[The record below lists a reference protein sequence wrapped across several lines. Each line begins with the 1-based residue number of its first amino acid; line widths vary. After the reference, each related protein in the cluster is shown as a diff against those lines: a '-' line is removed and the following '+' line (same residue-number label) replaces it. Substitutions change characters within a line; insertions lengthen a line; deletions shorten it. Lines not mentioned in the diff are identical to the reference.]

1 MPKVTVTR
9 ATSLSAKET
18 YEKITNMLE
27 TDKELNKLDPGYK
40 CDFDSGSLSG
50 SAVGKQ
56 FKAKMQIKS
65 KGDGSEV
72 ELNVDLP
79 MTLTLVKGLVK
90 STLQKKVDA
99 LLPS

>member
-1 MPKVTVTR
+1 MPKVNITR
-9 ATSLSAKET
+9 ETSLSPQESFD
-18 YEKITNMLE
+18 KITDMLE
-27 TDKELNKLDPGYK
+27 NDKELNKLDPGYK

-50 SAVGKQ
+50 SAVGRQ

-65 KGDGSEV
+65 KGAGSEV

-90 STLQKKVDA
+90 STLQKKVDSI
-99 LLPS
+99 LPS

>member
-1 MPKVTVTR
+1 MPKLTVTR
-9 ATSLSAKET
+9 ETSLSAQET
-18 YEKITNMLE
+18 FDKITDLLE
-27 TDKELNKLDPGYK
+27 NDKELNKLDPGYK
-40 CDFDSGSLSG
+40 CDFDSGKLSG
-50 SAVGKQ
+50 TAKGKQ
-56 FKAKMQIKS
+56 FKASMQIKS

-99 LLPS
+99 VLPS